1 MNVGKKGESD
11 GECEAGVGW
20 KDKGQEMK
28 EGAES
33 GVEDGNAWDR

>member
-1 MNVGKKGESD
+1 MNVDKKGESD
-11 GECEAGVGW
+11 SECEAGVGW